1 MNVEE
6 LIAEKQRIASD
17 TTLDPETRK
26 KKLRQLRKQIRS
38 GGGSSRPERDPSEE
52 TPRAST
58 RKAQRAAQTPQAIY
72 TREEFEGL
80 LRTASEELGLHEMSS
95 HAEAGYAFS
104 VKAAVEAGVEP
115 SVVFNKFKQRWNRE
129 PEQFAFIV
137 HPLDTLF
144 LLGPV
149 PK

>member
-1 MNVEE
+1 MDIES
-6 LIAEKQRIASD
+6 LIAEKERISRD
-17 TTLDPETRK
+17 TTLNPEERK
-26 KKLRQLRKQIRS
+26 KLLRRLRKQIRS
-38 GGGSSRPERDPSEE
+38 GGGSSRPERDPSGE
-52 TPRAST
+52 TPRTST

-80 LRTASEELGLHEMSS
+80 LRTASEELGLREMSS

-115 SVVFNKFKQRWNRE
+115 SVVFEKFKQRWNRE

-137 HPLDTLF
+137 RSMDTLF

-149 PK
+149 QK